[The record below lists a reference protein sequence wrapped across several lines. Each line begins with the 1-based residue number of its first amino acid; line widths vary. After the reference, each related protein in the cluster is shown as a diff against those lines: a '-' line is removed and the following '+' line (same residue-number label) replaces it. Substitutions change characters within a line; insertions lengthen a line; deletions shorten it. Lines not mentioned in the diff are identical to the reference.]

1 MAVSTKVTAE
11 ENPELAAELAL
22 VEKVRSGD
30 RSAFDR
36 LYEQYFHRVY
46 GFASRRVRD
55 SHDTEEIVQEIFTTA
70 FTAIHGFRG
79 EAPFGAWLFGL
90 ARRVIA
96 ARFRRR
102 EQPLLPLGAA
112 EPSSIDFSNG
122 PQGQTQDPHEAYE
135 FDERIRRMQV
145 VANEQLTQE
154 QWEIFSLHHLGR
166 YSIRD
171 LAKRFSKSEQAVKS
185 HLYRVRRALLTR

>member
-1 MAVSTKVTAE
+1 MAVSTKAAIG
-11 ENPELAAELAL
+11 ENSEHEVELEL
-22 VEKVRSGD
+22 VNRVRAGE
-30 RSAFDR
+30 REAFDR
-36 LYEQYFHRVY
+36 LYESYFNRVY
-46 GFASRRVRD
+46 GFTNRRVRD

-70 FTAIHGFRG
+70 FTAIHGYRG

-112 EPSSIDFSNG
+112 EPSSVDFSLG
-122 PQGQTQDPHEAYE
+122 TQGQSEDPHEAYE
-135 FDERIRRMQV
+135 FDERIRRMQA
-145 VANEQLTQE
+145 VANDHLTQE
-154 QWEIFSLHHLGR
+154 QWELFSLHHLGR
-166 YSIRD
+166 YSVRD